1 VNVLTAF
8 KTARAGAAETEEEQL
23 LRQPAI
29 PWRLYGL
36 CFLLALVYVAAFSFI
51 ASVLHRT
58 HGFPLDDS
66 YIYQTVARNLAQH
79 GRLGF
84 MADRRSSGATS
95 LIWEVIQAANYRFFA
110 IDPVWYNLIIS
121 YLLLACIGPLLFLL
135 CRRDALPTS
144 MCFAIALAP
153 AVMGNFLWLGLIGM
167 EHLLFVV
174 LSLAAIYFWLQ
185 PNPRPR
191 YNALLCGA
199 VVGLLAVTRPE
210 DIVFGP
216 FLIVL
221 SFHRSFTRS
230 NRDRLTVLGTWAPF
244 AFLIVASNLWTSG
257 SVMPATLNGRS
268 WLYFHQSGGPHSLR
282 TILRFL
288 GSWLE
293 RIPRQFSPAFL
304 HQPNSVR
311 EIFSPAALLALPLL
325 ALIILGALSLLVRW
339 RPNITL
345 LLLWTAAQ
353 FAIYLATFPAAGHGG
368 RYQPLNLLLIL
379 PLLAVGLDRVFRSLR
394 MPPSFAIGAVFLT
407 IFVAGELS
415 LQTWRQVTYVGIEHI
430 NNTEGQ
436 VALWLRLHVP
446 DSNHF
451 AAFDIGRVSFEWG
464 GQVIDLGGLVD
475 PSYYHYLTAGRVPEY
490 LQTRKVEYLMLP
502 GTGIQDMGFDASSLP
517 HPVAE
522 YCSPYGIWLL
532 GFRYT
537 IHATRCQDVY
547 RLSSR

>member
-1 VNVLTAF
+1 
-8 KTARAGAAETEEEQL
+8 
-23 LRQPAI
+23 
-29 PWRLYGL
+29 
-36 CFLLALVYVAAFSFI
+36 
-51 ASVLHRT
+51 
-58 HGFPLDDS
+58 
-66 YIYQTVARNLAQH
+66 
-79 GRLGF
+79 
-84 MADRRSSGATS
+84 
-95 LIWEVIQAANYRFFA
+95 
-110 IDPVWYNLIIS
+110 
-121 YLLLACIGPLLFLL
+121 
-135 CRRDALPTS
+135 
-144 MCFAIALAP
+144 
-153 AVMGNFLWLGLIGM
+153 
-167 EHLLFVV
+167 
-174 LSLAAIYFWLQ
+174 
-185 PNPRPR
+185 
-191 YNALLCGA
+191 
-199 VVGLLAVTRPE
+199 
-210 DIVFGP
+210 
-216 FLIVL
+216 
-221 SFHRSFTRS
+221 
-230 NRDRLTVLGTWAPF
+230 
-244 AFLIVASNLWTSG
+244 
-257 SVMPATLNGRS
+257 
-268 WLYFHQSGGPHSLR
+268 
-282 TILRFL
+282 
-288 GSWLE
+288 
-293 RIPRQFSPAFL
+293 
-304 HQPNSVR
+304 
-311 EIFSPAALLALPLL
+311 LL

-353 FAIYLATFPAAGHGG
+353 FAIYLTTFPAAGHGG